1 MESKADYPLYYYYPS
16 LAAAI
21 LFVVFF
27 AIVSVAHLGQTIF
40 YRNWWTIIIP
50 IGTALELVGYSMYV
64 SSRQKTY
71 LTGPGAFTVTTTHIC
86 GTNTW

>member
-50 IGTALELVGYSMYV
+50 IGTVLELVGYAMYV
-64 SSRQKTY
+64 SSHQKTY
-71 LTGPGAFTVTTTHIC
+71 LTGPGAFTVTTTHLC
-86 GTNTW
+86 VTNTW